1 MNGLNLAML
10 AAASALA
17 AWAAAAQPPP
27 PGSEAVQIKAT
38 DLGHRTWM
46 LEGQGGNIT
55 VIAGDDGV
63 IMVDSQFAPLHDKI
77 KAAVAKLSPQPI
89 RYVVNTHFHGDH
101 TGGNQGFWLDGA
113 TVVAQTNLAKSMA
126 KSTTNPVTGAVIPAS
141 PRGAQPGRTYGARMT
156 LSVRGRSA
164 ELVHMPKAHTGGDTA
179 VWLRDAGVLAAGDIV
194 SVGARYPF
202 VDWGDGGG
210 IDGIISAIDAFL
222 KRADG
227 RTKIVP
233 GHGPLMSRADLVA
246 YRVLMVDARAA
257 VAKLK
262 ASGMSEEQVVAAKP
276 LAADVQGRAGA
287 TDAQSAIFTRAIYRS
302 LG

>member
-1 MNGLNLAML
+1 
-10 AAASALA
+10 
-17 AWAAAAQPPP
+17 
-27 PGSEAVQIKAT
+27 
-38 DLGHRTWM
+38 
-46 LEGQGGNIT
+46 
-55 VIAGDDGV
+55 
-63 IMVDSQFAPLHDKI
+63 MVDSQFAPLHDKI

-179 VWLRDAGVLAAGDIV
+179 VWLRDADVLAAGDIV

-202 VDWGDGGG
+202 VDVGDGGG
-210 IDGIISAIDAFL
+210 IDGIVSAIDAFL